1 MPRYFDFEVSL
12 VGIKPRIWRRFL
24 LMENAS
30 CANLHEAIQAAFG
43 WENDHLY
50 EFRREGRRG
59 GRLCRADYED
69 QYDEDAAPV
78 AKKVKVGDVFA
89 LPGDTCL
96 YIYDFGDDWQ
106 HEVVL
111 KGIVELPEKFS
122 CRLLDGQ
129 RNGPPEDCGGIWGYE
144 DCCQALAHTKEELAK
159 LDQHAREE
167 VESRLEWLGDWRP
180 EDFNLAVRKKRFD
193 R

>member
-1 MPRYFDFEVSL
+1 
-12 VGIKPRIWRRFL
+12 
-24 LMENAS
+24 MENAS
-30 CANLHEAIQAAFG
+30 CANLHEEIQAAFG

-50 EFRREGRRG
+50 EFRQKGRRG
-59 GRLCRADYED
+59 ERLCRADYED
-69 QYDEDAAPV
+69 RYDEDNAPV
-78 AKKVKVGDVFA
+78 AKKVKVGDIFA
-89 LPGDTCL
+89 QPGDSYL

-122 CRLLDGQ
+122 CRLLDG
-129 RNGPPEDCGGIWGYE
+129 RCNGPPEDCGGTWGYE
-144 DCCQALAHTKEELAK
+144 DCCRALAYTKEELAK
-159 LDQHAREE
+159 MNKGAREE

-180 EDFNLAVRKKRFD
+180 EDFDLAVMKKQFD